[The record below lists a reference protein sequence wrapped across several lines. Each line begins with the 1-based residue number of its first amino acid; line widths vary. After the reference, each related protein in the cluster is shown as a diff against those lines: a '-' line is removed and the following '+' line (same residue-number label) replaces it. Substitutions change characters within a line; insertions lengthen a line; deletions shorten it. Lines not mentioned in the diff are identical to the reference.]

1 MLINVYY
8 VSLTFFHTL
17 HCDFYFL
24 RQIKESWWCIVH
36 ILKKCIKTFTTSLY
50 NFDFFLS
57 TTDLKKNPT
66 LLSCDWGK
74 SEEWNRR
81 IQNICVIL
89 NFPALNFL
97 NKGGIQLLFRNCV
110 NYDSFATLVAIKS
123 RNQQCKTFA
132 VIFYIR

>member
-1 MLINVYY
+1 MYLLLFFTHCTVTFTFYVKLKKVDDALSIFLKNVLKYSQQVFIILI
-8 VSLTFFHTL
+8 F
-17 HCDFYFL
+17 DQ
-24 RQIKESWWCIVH
+24 RP
-36 ILKKCIKTFTTSLY
+36 ILKKIPLSLW
-50 NFDFFLS
+50 L
-57 TTDLKKNPT
+57 
-66 LLSCDWGK
+66 GK
-74 SEEWNRR
+74 VRRKWNRK

-89 NFPALNFL
+89 NFPVLNFL

>member
-36 ILKKCIKTFTTSLY
+36 ILKKCIKIFTTSFY
-50 NFDFFLS
+50 NFDFWS
-57 TTDLKKNPT
+57 TTDLKKIP
-66 LLSCDWGK
+66 LSLWLGK
-74 SEEWNRR
+74 VRRKWNRK

-89 NFPALNFL
+89 NFPVLNFL
-97 NKGGIQLLFRNCV
+97 NKGGMQLLFRNCV